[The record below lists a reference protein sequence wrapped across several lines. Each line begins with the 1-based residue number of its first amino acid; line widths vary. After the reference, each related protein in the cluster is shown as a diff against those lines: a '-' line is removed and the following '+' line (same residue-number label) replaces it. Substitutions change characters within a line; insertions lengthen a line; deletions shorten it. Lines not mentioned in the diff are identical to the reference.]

1 MTHVV
6 VSRLKNARLAS
17 EQHLC
22 NVLLLFFFETA
33 AGQKS
38 ALWSL
43 KVWHWGTKLGIS
55 IKSSDTSVPSG
66 RRKKSYT
73 HSNLTSGVN
82 EVSAYFHYLGH
93 RCLRHHALQLTAAM
107 TTAQLSL
114 FFFST
119 LPIHV
124 INLILISCLFQCL
137 SCLTCPLAAPP
148 DPSTC
153 APTWASL
160 PYQEYAEQQL
170 ASIHLLPTSD
180 LLDFSDLFVEWV
192 QNVGFKSL
200 IRH

>member
-22 NVLLLFFFETA
+22 NVLLLFFETA

-124 INLILISCLFQCL
+124 INLIASHPNIL
-137 SCLTCPLAAPP
+137 SFSVPVM
-148 DPSTC
+148 
-153 APTWASL
+153 
-160 PYQEYAEQQL
+160 PY
-170 ASIHLLPTSD
+170 LPTSCTTWPFH
-180 LLDFSDLFVEWV
+180 LCSHL
-192 QNVGFKSL
+192 GL
-200 IRH
+200 ITLSGVCGAAAG